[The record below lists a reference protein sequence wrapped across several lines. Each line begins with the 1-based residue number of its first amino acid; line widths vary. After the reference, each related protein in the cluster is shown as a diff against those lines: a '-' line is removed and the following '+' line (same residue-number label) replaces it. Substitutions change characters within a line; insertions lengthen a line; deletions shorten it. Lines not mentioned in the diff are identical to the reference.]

1 MNFTPHSYQ
10 IQTLFINVLK
20 TFFFIS
26 GIWKLIS
33 CLVVRKMKR
42 KEGRKKQGKEKR
54 RKRVVHRRIA
64 LNNFFKRKVF
74 FEKIMGPSKGLC

>member
-42 KEGRKKQGKEKR
+42 KEGKEKR